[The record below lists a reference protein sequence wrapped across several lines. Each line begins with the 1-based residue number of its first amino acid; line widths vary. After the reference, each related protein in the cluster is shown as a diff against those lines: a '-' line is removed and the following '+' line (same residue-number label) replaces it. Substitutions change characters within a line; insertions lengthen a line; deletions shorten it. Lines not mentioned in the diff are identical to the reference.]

1 MIKRI
6 FKVVFAIV
14 FVGLVLLLG
23 YLFTGPLYNK
33 WVVYPRMDEARQT
46 IWDSYRKPF
55 EVIPLAAYSGVTHAH
70 SYWSHDSRGS
80 LKEILDGAKQAE
92 LDFIFFADHAR
103 DKLDT
108 FPRSFHGVFE
118 GVLFEAGT
126 ETSGNYGGGM
136 MLTPLRE
143 GILDLSVP
151 EDSLIHRV
159 VSQGGLV
166 TYVHSEKDHDWDNP
180 DYQAMEIYN
189 IHTDLLDEEGGLMPF
204 LLNHLVNGEKY
215 RHWAYRELYDKQTAI
230 LANWDRINQTR
241 KVTGVGSVDAHN
253 NQNIRARYLEDGQV
267 EWVGNNAKTLSIRE
281 PGLLEKILL
290 HEPNENGWAFKWEL
304 DTYFHSF
311 NFVNNHV
318 FSSGFSSEKIKE
330 GIEKGNAL
338 VAFEGL
344 AKADGFQYFAL
355 NTEKE
360 LAGILGDSVSVQDV
374 HQLKVLS
381 PFPAR
386 FRLIRDGELLLETK
400 ENSYEF
406 EFSPENQIG
415 NYRIEADL
423 WLADHWVNW
432 IFTNPISLY

>member
-1 MIKRI
+1 MIKRL
-6 FKVVFAIV
+6 FKFVFAIV

-23 YLFTGPLYNK
+23 YLFAGPLYNK
-33 WVVYPRMDEARQT
+33 WVVYPRMEQARQD
-46 IWDSYRKPF
+46 IWDSYQKPAT
-55 EVIPLAAYSGVTHAH
+55 VIPLAEYTGVTHAH

-92 LDFIFFADHAR
+92 LDFIFFADHAH

-108 FPRSFHGVFE
+108 FPRSFHGKFE
-118 GVLFEAGT
+118 GVIFEAGT
-126 ETSGNYGGGM
+126 ETSGSYGGGM

-143 GILDLSVP
+143 GILDLGID
-151 EDSLIHRV
+151 EDSLIHQIV
-159 VSQGGLV
+159 AQGGLV
-166 TYVHSEKDHDWDNP
+166 TYVHSEKDHDWNNP

-189 IHTDLLDEEGGLMPF
+189 IHTDLLDEDGILPF
-204 LLNHLVNGEKY
+204 LLNHLVNGDKF
-215 RHWAYRELYDKQTAI
+215 RHWSYRELYDKQSAV
-230 LANWDRINQTR
+230 LANWDRINQNR

-267 EWVGNNAKTLSIRE
+267 EWVGNNAKTISIRE

-290 HEPNENGWAFKWEL
+290 HEPDENGWAFKMEL

-318 FSSGFSSEKIKE
+318 FSSGFSSQEIKQ
-330 GIEKGNAL
+330 GIEKGNAF

-344 AKADGFQYFAL
+344 AKADGFQFFAL
-355 NTEKE
+355 NTQKE
-360 LAGILGDSVSVQDV
+360 LTGILGDSVSVQDAN
-374 HQLKVLS
+374 QMKVLS

-386 FRLIRDGELLLETK
+386 YRVIRDGELLLETAGGQ
-400 ENSYEF
+400 YEF
-406 EFSPENQIG
+406 DFSPENQKG

-423 WLADHWVNW
+423 WLNERWVNW
-432 IFTNPISLY
+432 IFTNPIYLY